1 MLVVTLSIYDDSKIL
16 KFMKQVFKE
25 TIYSYKYRSE
35 ITVQPK
41 NNNLVFIIDLTVR
54 NIYRLFVVSLF
65 VVFFFRLISL

>member
-25 TIYSYKYRSE
+25 TIYSHKYRSE

-41 NNNLVFIIDLTVR
+41 NNNLVYIIGLTVT

-65 VVFFFRLISL
+65 VVFALD